1 MIRSGRR
8 IGFALGV
15 VPLFWAGLLAPA
27 VAQSPEA
34 EALEAVRQEIE
45 ALERQ
50 LARQHVERDSGYRAL
65 RAAELEI
72 SASAGELDRIRER
85 LDAQQ
90 ERTRALQRETRAAQD
105 RLATEREALA
115 AQVRASYLAGRQEML
130 QLLLNQ
136 EDPAR
141 LGRMMV
147 YYGYLNRARSER
159 VQAVGAQMASLA
171 ALVRESER
179 AVEALAALE
188 AAQAGELER
197 LGRARDERRQLIA
210 GIERDIA
217 EAGGEVQRL
226 RDEEQR
232 LADLVAELETLLEGF
247 PVDPEARFGSVRGQL
262 PWPVA
267 GSLISDYGDARGG
280 QLRWNGLVVGAPAGT
295 PVRAVFHGRVAY
307 ADWLPGLGLL
317 VILDHGD
324 GYMSLY
330 GHNGVILKESG
341 EWVTP
346 GEAIAQVGDSG
357 GQARNALYFEIR
369 LDGEPLDPGP
379 WLGPRVRP

>member
-1 MIRSGRR
+1 MVRSGRR

-15 VPLFWAGLLAPA
+15 VPLVWAGLLAPA
-27 VAQSPEA
+27 AAQSPEA
-34 EALEAVRQEIE
+34 EALEAVREEIE

-50 LARQHVERDSGYRAL
+50 LARQHVERDAGYRAL

-85 LDAQQ
+85 LDAQR

-105 RLATEREALA
+105 RLAAEREALA

-136 EDPAR
+136 EDPAQ

-171 ALVRESER
+171 ELARESER

-210 GIERDIA
+210 RIERDID

-226 RDEEQR
+226 RDEERR
-232 LADLVAELETLLEGF
+232 LAELVAELEALLAGF
-247 PVDPEARFGSVRGQL
+247 PVDPEVRFGSVRGRL

-330 GHNGVILKESG
+330 GHNEVILKASG

-379 WLGPRVRP
+379 WLGPRVQP